1 MNRSALPYSLILLAD
16 PAPGGDDSGL
26 ASLSALPPGQ
36 WEALVVLPG
45 AEQARQEALRARV
58 AELGGPITIM
68 PLPPCPAGAARN
80 QAAEQAHGEVLFF
93 SQTDCRL
100 PPDLLARL
108 GADLADADLVGVGGR
123 CLPSDPSAAW
133 ARLVAL
139 ELELERG
146 ETLPDAVSAAYRRQ
160 EFLRAGGFD
169 PADEGEGLENYE
181 LAYRLNAADLE
192 LALDPELAIKRP
204 LPATLGAAL
213 GLAYHLGR
221 NRFRN
226 ILHRRRL
233 GLSGSRGA
241 GRFWQSVLV
250 LLAVGL
256 AIALAR
262 VAPERAITLPLICLL
277 LLYPL
282 NRGFLKQLSQREP
295 ELMQRALLWCL
306 LRPWAWTLGMFKAAL
321 DRITGQGR
329 A

>member
-1 MNRSALPYSLILLAD
+1 MNRPALPYSLILLAD
-16 PAPGGDDSGL
+16 PALGGDDGGL
-26 ASLSALPPGQ
+26 ASLAALPPGG
-36 WEALVVLPG
+36 WEALVALPG
-45 AEQARQEALRARV
+45 AEQARQEALRRRV
-58 AELGGPITIM
+58 AELGGPLTIL

-80 QAAEQAHGEVLFF
+80 QAAEQARGEVLFF
-93 SQTDCRL
+93 SQAECRL

-108 GADLADADLVGVGGR
+108 EADLADADLVGVGGLCR
-123 CLPSDPSAAW
+123 PSDPTEPW
-133 ARLVAL
+133 ARLIAL

-146 ETLPDAVSAAYRRQ
+146 ETLPDAVCAAYRRR
-160 EFLRAGGFD
+160 EFLRVGGFD

-181 LAYRLNAADLE
+181 LAYRLSAADRE
-192 LALDPELAIKRP
+192 LALDPELAVKRP

-213 GLAYHLGR
+213 RLAYHLGR

-226 ILHRRRL
+226 LLHRRRL
-233 GLSGSRGA
+233 GLTGRRGTQ
-241 GRFWQSVLV
+241 RFLQSLLV

-256 AIALAR
+256 AIALAGR
-262 VAPERAITLPLICLL
+262 DPERAVTLPLLCLL

-282 NRGFLKQLSQREP
+282 NRGFLKQVSHSEP
-295 ELMQRALLWCL
+295 ELMRRAVVWCL